1 MGFSLHPS
9 PFYTKLKVNTEGIEC
24 RVKDFTKVFIK
35 NRCFND
41 LQNCY
46 GK

>member
-35 NRCFND
+35 NRWLID